1 MVLPLMFFFHRKH
14 KPTLSQQRIEG
25 RLDFTDTSSVAAQ
38 GLGLFGLGAYQ
49 LCGSGECWDNS
60 SKCWHPNTKS
70 ENVLA
75 KDPQRFV
82 LQHQWINQMNCIV
95 ALFYLFFVFVFGFLI
110 PGNDSFWWLAGQVS
124 IKHSDQTGFVW
135 SLAFRS
141 AMGELKNY
149 CKGFHQWKDDCLHLD
164 LPGW

>member
-1 MVLPLMFFFHRKH
+1 MNKGTWHGITSNVFFYRKH

-82 LQHQWINQMNCIV
+82 LQHQWINQMNWIV
-95 ALFYLFFVFVFGFLI
+95 ALFYLFFCFCFWLSDSWQWFLLVT
-110 PGNDSFWWLAGQVS
+110 GWTS
-124 IKHSDQTGFVW
+124 IDQTQW
-135 SLAFRS
+135 SD
-141 AMGELKNY
+141 GV
-149 CKGFHQWKDDCLHLD
+149 CLESRI
-164 LPGW
+164 